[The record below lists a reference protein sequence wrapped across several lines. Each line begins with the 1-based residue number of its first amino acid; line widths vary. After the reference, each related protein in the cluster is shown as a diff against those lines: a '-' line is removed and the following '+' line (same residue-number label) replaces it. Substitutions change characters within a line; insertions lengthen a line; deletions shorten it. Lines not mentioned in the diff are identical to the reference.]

1 MIKILFL
8 FLTFGNFL
16 TISYSSENYNINY
29 AEVFLLFFIVLI
41 TLKILY
47 KKSDFRIYSFSR
59 KYIITSFIMII
70 YSMLTFFWSPF
81 GMSSILPVIVYTY
94 IILIF
99 IFFSNVN
106 FYLEDYIY
114 ANRILLIS
122 LIIQLSIS
130 FYLNGAINS
139 TNYYTIKEIASTFM
153 GNSNY
158 LSIYISFILVFEYV
172 GKKKYW
178 LIYTLIASLGLL
190 LTMSKSAI
198 ISVIFVLLFYTLYQI
213 WFSRK
218 KGKLWLI
225 SSLIILFG
233 IIYLGLIKTSI
244 GNVFLNAT
252 ISSLSDG
259 YISGRDILII
269 NSLQDISQNIFGM
282 GYSIKNDPHNFIL
295 ISLRSF
301 GIFAGIISIM
311 LYLFPVLKLLN
322 SKGYKGSKTIQ
333 AFFFAYCVLMIHTL
347 FEIFFYLN
355 VSTIWW
361 GITVFF
367 LEKELHDEHSGNIKL
382 Q

>member
-47 KKSDFRIYSFSR
+47 EKSDFRIYSFSR

-122 LIIQLSIS
+122 LIVQLSIS

-158 LSIYISFILVFEYV
+158 LSI
-172 GKKKYW
+172 
-178 LIYTLIASLGLL
+178 
-190 LTMSKSAI
+190 
-198 ISVIFVLLFYTLYQI
+198 
-213 WFSRK
+213 
-218 KGKLWLI
+218 
-225 SSLIILFG
+225 
-233 IIYLGLIKTSI
+233 
-244 GNVFLNAT
+244 
-252 ISSLSDG
+252 
-259 YISGRDILII
+259 
-269 NSLQDISQNIFGM
+269 
-282 GYSIKNDPHNFIL
+282 
-295 ISLRSF
+295 
-301 GIFAGIISIM
+301 
-311 LYLFPVLKLLN
+311 
-322 SKGYKGSKTIQ
+322 
-333 AFFFAYCVLMIHTL
+333 
-347 FEIFFYLN
+347 
-355 VSTIWW
+355 
-361 GITVFF
+361 
-367 LEKELHDEHSGNIKL
+367 
-382 Q
+382 